1 MPTEQS
7 ILSRLEALET
17 TVQTL
22 ASTASVDLKIASV
35 NDAIGPILSD
45 LAVINDKL
53 NNIMIPEDTR
63 YYLSQDEINFLR
75 DSMKKVSKQ
84 MVELEALKDELL
96 RVAQSAL

>member
-7 ILSRLEALET
+7 ILSRIEALET

-22 ASTASVDLKIASV
+22 ASTTSVDLKIASV

>member
-22 ASTASVDLKIASV
+22 ASTTSVDLKIASV

>member
-7 ILSRLEALET
+7 ILSRIEALET
-17 TVQTL
+17 KVATLDTVT
-22 ASTASVDLKIASV
+22 SVNLKIASV

-45 LAVINDKL
+45 IAVIQEKL
-53 NNIMIPEDTR
+53 QNIMVPEDTR

-84 MVELEALKDELL
+84 MVELENLRDDLL